1 MHDNS
6 RVIFFLNGVIA
17 LLQFQLLYCEALEYT
32 KQKLTPSFCFK
43 YEETLGPT
51 SSNNICI

>member
-1 MHDNS
+1 MFNR

>member
-1 MHDNS
+1 MFNR

-32 KQKLTPSFCFK
+32 KQTFCFK